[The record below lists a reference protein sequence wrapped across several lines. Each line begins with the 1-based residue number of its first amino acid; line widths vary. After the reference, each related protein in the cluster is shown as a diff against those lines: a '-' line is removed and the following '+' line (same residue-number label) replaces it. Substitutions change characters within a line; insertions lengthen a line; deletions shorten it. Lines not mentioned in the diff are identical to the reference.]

1 MRIHVKYYAA
11 IRDIVGFSSEDI
23 DVDESTKLGSLI
35 IMIKEKHDRIKDL
48 ILLIAVN
55 EKYSS
60 SERILVEGDRVAL
73 FPPVSGG

>member
-11 IRDIVGFSSEDI
+11 IRDIVGFSNEDI

>member
-11 IRDIVGFSSEDI
+11 IRDIVGLSSEDI
-23 DVDESTKLGSLI
+23 DVHESTKLGSLI
-35 IMIKEKHDRIKDL
+35 IMIKEKHDKIKDL

-55 EKYSS
+55 EKYSD